1 MNWDIPQYSSYIVDI
16 TAVDSDVDS
25 EYTDSSESE
34 SSGAPAQVEI
44 KSSGSELKIKAQ
56 KVYIQASKK
65 EQRKEAKIKKRPTAA
80 VELYPITLNFESE
93 LDGNVKIRSEIRGAK
108 YQQNAKLEIGNEVF
122 PTRRLRDLH
131 DSNCIEILN
140 SKEERFGFLPREYS
154 RIVSPLIEQHYMRLL
169 ESEAISETEIEMV
182 FELSDKA
189 KSKQEALKSKLQYL
203 SSLNINK

>member
-65 EQRKEAKIKKRPTAA
+65 EQRKEEKIKKR
-80 VELYPITLNFESE
+80 L
-93 LDGNVKIRSEIRGAK
+93 
-108 YQQNAKLEIGNEVF
+108 
-122 PTRRLRDLH
+122 
-131 DSNCIEILN
+131 LN
-140 SKEERFGFLPREYS
+140 SIQL
-154 RIVSPLIEQHYMRLL
+154 H
-169 ESEAISETEIEMV
+169 
-182 FELSDKA
+182 
-189 KSKQEALKSKLQYL
+189 
-203 SSLNINK
+203 